1 MTQMDEEGG
10 ERFAEFEENQCSDT
24 RTQLRRQKQ
33 GEKGFYSKPW
43 LMFG

>member
-33 GEKGFYSKPW
+33 RKKRF
-43 LMFG
+43 LF